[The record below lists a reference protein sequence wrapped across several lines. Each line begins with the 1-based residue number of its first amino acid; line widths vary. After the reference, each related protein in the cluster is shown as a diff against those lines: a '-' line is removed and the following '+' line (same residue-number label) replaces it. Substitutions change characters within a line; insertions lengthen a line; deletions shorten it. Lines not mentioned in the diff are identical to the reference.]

1 MTVSLETESNP
12 IAGGFRKGPPAFGL
26 FFFNFFFQFFFC
38 FSFIERSLSRRA
50 VFRGMSVMV
59 EPAHK
64 TTCVVF
70 DCDGVLVDA
79 VSSWRTLH
87 DHFGTD
93 NAFNLQRFIRGELT
107 DVEFMR
113 SDIQMWKEVQDPIT
127 RDELFRAFSGV
138 KLMEGAREVVE
149 QLQANGVFVAIVS
162 AGVDLFVA
170 SIASMLKVD
179 DWIAN
184 GFVFNDDN
192 TLSDEGVCR
201 LHAIGKGEI
210 IKRLLEMNNLEA
222 KNCVSVGDS
231 EMDLSMHIEGSR
243 FIGFNPTRESS
254 FAVFESAEVE
264 VVHGKDLRAILPF
277 LHLD

>member
-1 MTVSLETESNP
+1 MSDMETNTSQIP
-12 IAGGFRKGPPAFGL
+12 
-26 FFFNFFFQFFFC
+26 
-38 FSFIERSLSRRA
+38 
-50 VFRGMSVMV
+50 
-59 EPAHK
+59 K

-70 DCDGVLVDA
+70 DCDGVLVNA

-93 NAFNLQRFIRGELT
+93 NALNLQRFIRGEIT
-107 DVEFMR
+107 DDEFMR
-113 SDIQMWKEVQDPIT
+113 SDIRMWKDIQNPIT
-127 RDELFRAFSGV
+127 RDELFRAYSGV
-138 KLMEGAREVVE
+138 KLMEGTREVVE
-149 QLQANGVFVAIVS
+149 KLQANGVFVAIVS

-184 GFVFNDDN
+184 GFVFNDDD

-201 LHAIGKGEI
+201 LHAIGKGEVI
-210 IKRLLEMNNLEA
+210 LRLLDMNGLDA

-231 EMDLSMHIEGSR
+231 EMDLSMHIDGSR

-254 FAVFESAEVE
+254 IHAFESADID
-264 VVHGKDLRAILPF
+264 VVHGKDLRAILPY
-277 LHLD
+277 LNIE